1 MIVPLE
7 LIVFKDIDD
16 SPIPWVRYDLMAG
29 KDIIIHIIIVYITN
43 IHVNDPVQGKF
54 QAPGDQGDQ

>member
-1 MIVPLE
+1 
-7 LIVFKDIDD
+7 
-16 SPIPWVRYDLMAG
+16 MAG